1 MKFCRLIFY
10 VVILQI
16 INSGLA
22 NSVAKTEAPAS
33 SAGTTIDHD
42 LNNSSAEAELDAV
55 PSVKTA
61 TIEKVPPD
69 AFKDAPAEISEN
81 VGQASQIQ
89 SSFDDIP
96 KPKVADVAVSEK
108 LAGVL
113 NQGTLSQD
121 LPDPVTIGVV
131 SLVDSASADLHQL
144 ASSASADVSPDAD
157 GGKASSANATA
168 GSAPAIV
175 ILPPSDVDHAE
186 PKDKP
191 AEKTDSTTTGAK
203 NPSSD
208 SPQTPVIRA
217 EPKIVEQIP
226 KVIEKTDPII
236 VDAEKNAQQIGQ
248 GPNKPPE
255 PAVSPPSPAGSPL
268 DLVGV
273 PQIPQ
278 EEIPSFSEWTQ
289 KQLEE
294 AEKKKGQNKTTS
306 PPQSRGPAP
315 SKMRSKNYASP
326 DCGAKI
332 VAANPEAEYP
342 NGVLSNSK
350 DEYLINRC
358 STQRM
363 WLIIEL
369 CEAIQAK
376 QIELANFELFSSS
389 PKDFS
394 VYLSHN
400 HPSREWNSVGQFT
413 AKDERNVQSFDLS
426 PHLFGKF
433 LKVEFNSHYGKEHF
447 CCTSLIRV
455 YGTSEFEVLET
466 ENEVHSAIHD
476 IDDEDEDEQPIGADM
491 GKPAKNLFGHATDAV
506 FTIVRKAAEVL
517 VKSGDSQNQSQT
529 IDAKNSTAL
538 IPSYRVAP
546 RHCNT
551 LRHLVVCNN
560 CSEDFFDQ
568 VYHLLSCHSSDLDAL
583 IESPFVFDGINNS
596 QLCSFYGLDF
606 ISKRN
611 SGAPLRLRNED
622 QLDQAGYLAAM
633 LPAEYISALC
643 NMLAASEG
651 KVVLNNSQAAKAYQN
666 MRLNSPSQDSDLKNL
681 LIEHQA
687 PQTCSVDASFTL
699 AHCQPSLSGTT
710 SLHTPDVST
719 SLPGSQ
725 PGPTSFSSIASE
737 IKPTKTL
744 SKEEAKEISSPDGLA
759 PQLPVQKSGSM
770 PDVVA
775 TVSSQSHVNVEPSV
789 VLVSMN
795 APAEKVHDTPHE
807 AVAPEQPVLEV
818 PPLDRDKDLSD
829 VSFGLDSGAS
839 DDQEPSKDLE
849 ALIME
854 MKALDN
860 NEETS
865 TETSSSF
872 GSGAATTSSSVV
884 TQTRVPTQ
892 QAQKESV
899 FLRLSNKIKAL
910 ERNMSLSGQYL
921 EELSRRY
928 KKQEELSRAL
938 NKTLNLLKE
947 EVKRSKDREQQRD
960 SDLLFLRTQLIQITA
975 TLESHQT
982 EKDSWQHKVIVIGQ
996 HFLLIVIEV
1005 IMIGVVVWMCRR
1017 FHSESEAV
1025 SSGPQRK
1032 WSTGW
1037 RKVNKSHVKQL
1048 RRRSSLDGLSGSRS
1062 DLRKRRPSE
1071 EALKISGSYKD
1082 LLLQD
1087 DNVVIVEGVDITPEG
1102 NDTSSW
1108 FSVTGSREQRRKKKR
1123 RKEGLMKS
1131 SSSNNLA
1138 QLQVEKSQA
1147 VTRKISAP
1155 LHSFSLPSEHC
1166 KNSIDG
1172 DTGMLSSPMREVERD
1187 DCISEGALV
1196 PELSSLWNRNA
1207 EPLDGIVIPA
1217 TYIETATSLRN
1228 RRSSNLAESQLL
1240 FNSPPWSH
1248 HEGDS
1253 GSSVSGQSSRSK
1265 GLDSL
1270 EPVCNSS
1277 QSDNQGSALSD
1288 KKKKVVKKGGLKS
1301 MVKKFF

>member
-1 MKFCRLIFY
+1 MVNRFLFY
-10 VVILQI
+10 AVILHV
-16 INSGLA
+16 INSGFA
-22 NSVAKTEAPAS
+22 NSVSKTEVPAS
-33 SAGTTIDHD
+33 NVESTIDHD
-42 LNNSSAEAELDAV
+42 LNNTSTEPKLDTV
-55 PSVKTA
+55 PTVNTFSVENEPST
-61 TIEKVPPD
+61 T
-69 AFKDAPAEISEN
+69 FKDTPVEISEN

-89 SSFDDIP
+89 SSFDDVP
-96 KPKVADVAVSEK
+96 KTKIDDVAVSEK

-121 LPDPVTIGVV
+121 LPDSVTIGVV

-144 ASSASADVSPDAD
+144 ASSASSDVRADSESA
-157 GGKASSANATA
+157 KASSINATS

-175 ILPPSDVDHAE
+175 ILPPSDANQPE

-191 AEKTDSTTTGAK
+191 LEKDDSAK
-203 NPSSD
+203 ISSSD
-208 SPQTPVIRA
+208 SPQTPVVRA
-217 EPKIVEQIP
+217 EPKVVEQIP
-226 KVIEKTDPII
+226 KIIEKQDQI
-236 VDAEKNAQQIGQ
+236 VVEAEKSGQQTSQ
-248 GPNKPPE
+248 DSSFSKPHE
-255 PAVSPPSPAGSPL
+255 PVPSPPSPAGSPL

-294 AEKKKGQNKTTS
+294 AEKKKGQNKTGS
-306 PPQSRGPAP
+306 PPVSRGPAP
-315 SKMRSKNYASP
+315 SRMRSKNYASP

-350 DEYLINRC
+350 DEYLINKC

-369 CEAIQAK
+369 CEAVQAK

-400 HPSREWNSVGQFT
+400 HPSREWASVGQFT
-413 AKDERNVQSFDLS
+413 AKDERNIQSFDLN

-466 ENEVHSAIHD
+466 ENEVHSAGHD
-476 IDDEDEDEQPIGADM
+476 LDDEDEDELPIGADM
-491 GKPAKNLFGHATDAV
+491 GKPTKNLFGHATDAV

-529 IDAKNSTAL
+529 IDSKNSTAL
-538 IPSYRVAP
+538 IPSYRVAS
-546 RHCNT
+546 RHCST

-568 VYHLLSCHSSDLDAL
+568 VYYLLSCHSSDLDAL

-596 QLCSFYGLDF
+596 QLCSLYGLDF

-611 SGAPLRLRNED
+611 SGAPLRLRNDD

-643 NMLAASEG
+643 NMLAALEG
-651 KVVLNNSQAAKAYQN
+651 KVVLNTSQAAKAYQN
-666 MRLNSPSQDSDLKNL
+666 MHLHSPSQDSDLKNL
-681 LIEHQA
+681 LIEHQP
-687 PQTCSVDASFTL
+687 PQTCSVDASFTV
-699 AHCQPSLSGTT
+699 AHCQPSQAGTT
-710 SLHTPDVST
+710 SLHKADVST
-719 SLPGSQ
+719 SLPGNQ
-725 PGPTSFSSIASE
+725 PGPSSFSSIASE

-744 SKEEAKEISSPDGLA
+744 SKEEANEISSPDGSA
-759 PQLPVQKSGSM
+759 PQLSVQNSGSI

-775 TVSSQSHVNVEPSV
+775 TISSPSHVNVEPSV
-789 VLVSMN
+789 VVSIN
-795 APAEKVHDTPHE
+795 TPPDKAHE
-807 AVAPEQPVLEV
+807 SAQDPVTADQPLPEVSI
-818 PPLDRDKDLSD
+818 LDKDKDLSD

-839 DDQEPSKDLE
+839 EDQEPSKDLE

-860 NEETS
+860 NNEEAS
-865 TETSSSF
+865 TETSASF
-872 GSGAATTSSSVV
+872 GSGAATTPSSVV

-938 NKTLNLLKE
+938 NKTLNLLRE

-960 SDLLFLRTQLIQITA
+960 SDLLFLRTQLIQLTA
-975 TLESHQT
+975 TLESHET
-982 EKDSWQHKVIVIGQ
+982 EKDSWHHKVVVIGQ
-996 HFLLIVIEV
+996 HFVLLVIEV
-1005 IMIGVVVWMCRR
+1005 IMVGIVIWICRR
-1017 FHSESEAV
+1017 YYTDIEAES
-1025 SSGPQRK
+1025 SPGPQRK
-1032 WSTGW
+1032 CSTGW
-1037 RKVNKSHVKQL
+1037 RKVNKSHVKHF
-1048 RRRSSLDGLSGSRS
+1048 RRRSSLDGLSTSQS
-1062 DLRKRRPSE
+1062 DLKKRRPSE

-1087 DNVVIVEGVDITPEG
+1087 DNVIVVEGEDITSQE
-1102 NDTSSW
+1102 NETSSW
-1108 FSVTGSREQRRKKKR
+1108 SSVTGSREQRRKKKR

-1138 QLQVEKSQA
+1138 QLQVDRSQS
-1147 VTRKISAP
+1147 VIRKISAP
-1155 LHSFSLPSEHC
+1155 LHSFSLPSQNYEQEDESGPG
-1166 KNSIDG
+1166 KF
-1172 DTGMLSSPMREVERD
+1172 SPQVREAVTV
-1187 DCISEGALV
+1187 DCISETALV
-1196 PELSSLWNRNA
+1196 PESSPMWNKNA
-1207 EPLDGIVIPA
+1207 EPIDSVA
-1217 TYIETATSLRN
+1217 MSAAYMETATSMRN
-1228 RRSSNLAESQLL
+1228 RRFSNLAEAHPLLNSQ
-1240 FNSPPWSH
+1240 PWNQ

-1277 QSDNQGSALSD
+1277 QSDNQGSVLSE
-1288 KKKKVVKKGGLKS
+1288 KKKKVIRKGGLKS